1 MTVIT
6 N

>member
-6 N
+6 